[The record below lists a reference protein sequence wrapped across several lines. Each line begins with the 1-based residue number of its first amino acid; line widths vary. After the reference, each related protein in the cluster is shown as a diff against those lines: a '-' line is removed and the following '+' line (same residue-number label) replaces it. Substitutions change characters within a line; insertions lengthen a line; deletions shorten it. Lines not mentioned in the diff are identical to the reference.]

1 MRHRQGSGHH
11 LFQED
16 SYEVYKIGETQAI
29 TIFSTQPNL
38 FKESAQSD
46 GFYKITLG
54 ADNKVSSV
62 DLFMGA
68 YGDGHTAAGVAS
80 QVVDELN
87 WSRGYIKDYKGGSL
101 VLTQEDKT
109 STFADYIASGAKF
122 FDVTMTIWA
131 DGANTTTRT
140 SITANESQAVTAG
153 DRVIV
158 GYKDGVAAYVY
169 ALKTVTDGQ
178 ETPTEAASLI
188 LVNNAAKQVQATYK
202 TGSKAFDIKVVY
214 YYRLAG
220 TSNWSV
226 MDTGSNHSY
235 AAGSAAQT
243 FDARTVPGN
252 ATPANYE
259 VYAAAASTAAATLD
273 TVVATSGIVTILA

>member
-16 SYEVYKIGETQAI
+16 SYEVYKIGETQAT

-101 VLTQEDKT
+101 RKT
-109 STFADYIASGAKF
+109 RPA
-122 FDVTMTIWA
+122 
-131 DGANTTTRT
+131 RLL
-140 SITANESQAVTAG
+140 IT
-153 DRVIV
+153 
-158 GYKDGVAAYVY
+158 
-169 ALKTVTDGQ
+169 L
-178 ETPTEAASLI
+178 L
-188 LVNNAAKQVQATYK
+188 LVR
-202 TGSKAFDIKVVY
+202 S
-214 YYRLAG
+214 
-220 TSNWSV
+220 SS
-226 MDTGSNHSY
+226 M
-235 AAGSAAQT
+235 
-243 FDARTVPGN
+243 
-252 ATPANYE
+252 
-259 VYAAAASTAAATLD
+259 
-273 TVVATSGIVTILA
+273 

>member
-16 SYEVYKIGETQAI
+16 SYEVYKIGETQAT

-153 DRVIV
+153 SRYCRLQGWRCCLRLRSQDR
-158 GYKDGVAAYVY
+158 D
-169 ALKTVTDGQ
+169 
-178 ETPTEAASLI
+178 
-188 LVNNAAKQVQATYK
+188 
-202 TGSKAFDIKVVY
+202 
-214 YYRLAG
+214 R
-220 TSNWSV
+220 
-226 MDTGSNHSY
+226 
-235 AAGSAAQT
+235 
-243 FDARTVPGN
+243 R
-252 ATPANYE
+252 
-259 VYAAAASTAAATLD
+259 
-273 TVVATSGIVTILA
+273 SGDPD